1 MSAHESLIKDKYLLE
16 HLSKM
21 MEGKEHKLDVGSGS
35 ENNFVELG
43 SSWRSPFYEII
54 ICFRKPH
61 VLGNGEGKI
70 MLHVIYFPMTMFGG
84 T

>member
-16 HLSKM
+16 RLSKM

-43 SSWRSPFYEII
+43 TSWRAPFYEITI
-54 ICFRKPH
+54 FFWKPH
-61 VLGNGEGKI
+61 VLGHGEGKI
-70 MLHVIYFPMTMFGG
+70 MLHMLYFLITMFAG